1 MNYTCLYRLR
11 QQIAVILIVS
21 FVNVLLGPLAA
32 VTAARLELFVNSTPI
47 VPVQGPTDFI
57 RRISLKTNDVV
68 YSPSLGK
75 LYASVPSSAGTGGNS
90 ITTIN
95 PGTGA
100 VESSVFVGSEPDKL
114 ALSDDGQSLYVN
126 LDGAFSIR
134 RFNASTQTPGLE
146 FSVGQDGFFGRY
158 AITDLAVA
166 PGNPNLVAVARHHL
180 GVSPPQAGVA
190 VFDNGVQR
198 PITGPGHTA
207 GSDFLAFSGSE
218 SKLYGSG
225 FSSGLKTLTVD
236 ASGVSVSFS
245 SNLSFG
251 GSIKFSN
258 NLIFSSTGR
267 VVNPDANT
275 LLGTFTGTTSDAFVP
290 DTSAGR
296 VYFVTNDPQSSANLI
311 LRAFSIDTFLLVG
324 SLTIPG
330 VIGQPTSLVRWGAN
344 GLAFRTTGDQLFII
358 QTSLI
363 PSAEPIPTPTPVVSA
378 TPTPSPTPHPSFIRQ
393 IALNTNDLVS
403 SNATQKLYVS
413 VPSSQ
418 GSTGNSIAE
427 VDPNIGSVT
436 SSVFI
441 GSEPTHLALA
451 NDGATL
457 YSALQGAGAVRS
469 FNILTHTAGSQF
481 AIGNETFG
489 GVLFASDVAV
499 SPDNASVVAVP
510 RQMQGVSPSQ
520 SGVAI
525 YDNGV
530 RRTNTQAGHTS
541 GSDFLAYSSTGSTLY
556 GAGFS
561 GLSKMTIDANGVAA
575 VTNFPFNSGREIVHH
590 NNLIYGSLGQVI
602 NGSTGALVGTF
613 SGLGF
618 SSQSVALDAA
628 NGRVFFAVGDGFG
641 SSSVQIK
648 AYDIN
653 TFLPLGFIDLQG
665 VGTPGTLVRWGTN
678 GLALRTA
685 DRVVLIQ
692 TPLVNASVSI
702 PSPTPTPS
710 PTPSPSPPY
719 IPTFV
724 RRVEQRANNI
734 VFSSAT
740 QALYASVPS
749 SAGASGNSITKVTP
763 DTGVVGPST
772 FVGSEPNRLA
782 ISSDGQTLYVHL
794 DGANAMR
801 RFDVVSQTPGL
812 QFQISSPPIDI
823 EVVPGSPQSIAVS
836 RGGGSGVEIFDDAVQ
851 RPNIGNGFLIG
862 PIEFGAT
869 PSVLYGYQSG
879 SSGFDLVKYLVDA
892 SGATAVSSTGSLII
906 GFNNSFKFS
915 GGLLYS
921 GLGRVADP
929 EAKILK
935 GTFPGTGFSNAI
947 AVDSANNRA
956 FYAFSSGSNVVL
968 NAYDTNTFLL
978 VGSITLPGV
987 NGNPVNL
994 VRWGVNGLA
1003 FNTAP
1008 SFFASSSAI
1017 HILQTELVSNAGV
1030 VPTGVQLENDI
1041 QSVFEGGPSALVKVN
1056 RTGDIS
1062 GTTSVTYATSN
1073 GSATAGNDYTA
1084 VSGSLTFGPGELS
1097 KIITVPINDDNLF
1110 EAGNETFSLNLSAP
1124 TGSAVLTT
1132 PSTVAITINDSDFR
1146 PFVSVASSTL
1156 QLAEG
1161 DAGLNAF
1168 VFNARL
1174 SNPSVETV
1182 TVNFATANGSALAGS
1197 DYVTN
1202 SGTITFS
1209 PGTTAATAIVQVTGD
1224 TVVEPNETFSLTLSN
1239 ETNASFISG
1248 SQTTATI
1255 INDDATAQFSAQTQQ
1270 VSEQAGIAT
1279 VTVSRIGDTTKVAK
1293 INFQTTDNFGG
1304 DCSQSN
1310 GNASAKCDFGTAG
1323 GTLQFGIGQ
1332 TSKTILISVVDDGYV
1347 EGNETITLTLSNPS
1361 GMTLG
1366 SPAATTITLTDNDST
1381 ATNPFHTNSFFVRQQ
1396 YIDFLFRE
1404 PDTGGFND
1412 WLNVLNNCAPNQGG
1426 LGSDPACDRVHVSSG
1441 FFRSTEFGE
1450 RGYFAYRFYHGPLGR
1465 RPNFAEFV
1473 PDMRRLSGFL
1483 TPAEQEAARAA
1494 FVSDFMQKPEFVS
1507 IYAGLTNAAN
1517 AAQFIAK
1524 LEEKSGVTLPATTT
1538 TLPGQPP
1545 QFGRQEL
1552 INKMASGEFTAAQT
1566 LRAFIE
1572 QKVVFD
1578 AFFFR
1583 AFVAMQY
1590 FGYLLRDPEE
1600 AGYNDWVDVLT
1611 NGRGNIPA
1619 GDFRHLIFGF
1629 VWSVEYRQRF
1639 GPQ

>member
-1 MNYTCLYRLR
+1 MHYTCALYRHRRVITFLL
-11 QQIAVILIVS
+11 IANLIIGPVS
-21 FVNVLLGPLAA
+21 VA
-32 VTAARLELFVNSTPI
+32 AARLNPAISATKPYF
-47 VPVQGPTDFI
+47 VQGPTDFI
-57 RRISLKTNDVV
+57 RRISLRTNDLV
-68 YSPSLGK
+68 YSPTLNK
-75 LYASVPSSAGTGGNS
+75 LYASVPSSVGSGGNS
-90 ITTIN
+90 IKTID
-95 PGTGA
+95 PATGA
-100 VESSVFVGSEPDKL
+100 IDSSVFVGSEPNRL
-114 ALSDDGQSLYVN
+114 AISDNGQSLYVN

-134 RFNASTQTPGLE
+134 RFDASTQTAGLE
-146 FSVGQDGFFGRY
+146 FSVGQDNFFGRY
-158 AITDLAVA
+158 AISDLAVA
-166 PGNPNLVAVARHHL
+166 PGNPNLVAVARQHL

-198 PITGPGHTA
+198 PNTGPGHSL
-207 GSDFLAFSGSE
+207 GSDFLAFSASE
-218 SKLYGSG
+218 STLYGSG

-245 SNLSFG
+245 SSLNFG
-251 GSIKFSN
+251 GRIKFSN
-258 NLIFSSTGR
+258 NLIFSSSGR
-267 VVNPDANT
+267 VVNPVTDT

-296 VYFVTNDPQSSANLI
+296 VYFVTQDPQSSSNLI

-330 VIGQPTSLVRWGAN
+330 VVGQPTSLVRWGAN

-363 PSAEPIPTPTPVVSA
+363 PSAEPIPTPTPVVPP

-403 SNATQKLYVS
+403 SNATQKLYAS

-427 VDPNIGSVT
+427 IDPDIGSIT

-481 AIGNETFG
+481 AIGQETFG

-499 SPDNASVVAVP
+499 APDNASVVAVP

-530 RRTNTQAGHTS
+530 RRPDTQAGHIS
-541 GSDFLAYSSTGSTLY
+541 GSNFLAYSSSGSTLY

-561 GLSKMTIDANGVAA
+561 GLSKMTIDADGVAA
-575 VTNFPFNSGREIVHH
+575 VTNFPFNSGREIVHQ

-602 NGSTGALVGTF
+602 NGSTGTLVGTF

-618 SSQSVALDAA
+618 SSQSVAVDAT
-628 NGRVFFAVGDGFG
+628 NGRVFFLVGEGA
-641 SSSVQIK
+641 SVQIK

-653 TFLPLGFIDLQG
+653 TFLPLGFIDIQG
-665 VGTPGTLVRWGTN
+665 TTGNPESLVRWGTN
-678 GLALRTA
+678 GLAFKTPN
-685 DRVVLIQ
+685 RVVLIQ
-692 TPLVNASVSI
+692 TPLVNTSVSV

-812 QFQISSPPIDI
+812 QFPISSQPIDM

-836 RGGGSGVEIFDDAVQ
+836 RGGGSGVVIFDDAVQ
-851 RPNIGNGFLIG
+851 RPNIGSGFLIG
-862 PIEFGAT
+862 PVEFGAT

-879 SSGFDLVKYLVDA
+879 SSGFDLVKYIIDA
-892 SGATAVSSTGSLII
+892 SGATNVSSTGGLII
-906 GFNNSFKFS
+906 GFNDTLKFS
-915 GGLLYS
+915 NGFLYS
-921 GLGRVADP
+921 GSGRVADP

-935 GTFPGTGFSNAI
+935 GTFQNLGSPNTV
-947 AVDSANNRA
+947 AVDEANNRA
-956 FYAFSSGSNVVL
+956 FYVSGSGPNVVL
-968 NAYDTNTFLL
+968 NAYDTNTFLH
-978 VGSITLPGV
+978 VGSFVIPGA
-987 NGNPVNL
+987 NGIPVNL

-1003 FNTAP
+1003 FNTVP
-1008 SFFASSSAI
+1008 SFFGGTASAI
-1017 HILQTELVSNAGV
+1017 YLLQTELVNNSV
-1030 VPTGVQLENDI
+1030 PVPTGVQFELVN
-1041 QSVFEGGPSALVKVN
+1041 QSAFEGGQNALVKVS
-1056 RTGDIS
+1056 RTGDVS
-1062 GTTSVTYATSN
+1062 GTTSVAYASAN
-1073 GSATAGNDYTA
+1073 GTATAGSDYTA
-1084 VSGSLTFGPGELS
+1084 VSGTLNFAPGELS
-1097 KIITVPINDDNLF
+1097 KTITVPIINDNLF
-1110 EAGNETFSLNLSAP
+1110 EGGNETFTVTLSSP
-1124 TGSAVLTT
+1124 TGGALLTA
-1132 PSTVAITINDSDFR
+1132 PNPTVITITDNDPR
-1146 PFVSVASSTL
+1146 PAVFLASTTL

-1161 DAGLNAF
+1161 NAGLNSF
-1168 VFNARL
+1168 VFNVSL

-1182 TVNFATANGSALAGS
+1182 TVNFATSNGTAIAGS
-1197 DYVTN
+1197 DYVAN

-1209 PGTTAATAIVQVTGD
+1209 PLATSATATVQVTGD
-1224 TVVEPNETFSLTLSN
+1224 TVVEPNETFAVTLN
-1239 ETNASFISG
+1239 NPTNASFISG
-1248 SQTTATI
+1248 GQTVATI
-1255 INDDATAQFSAQTQQ
+1255 LNDDATAQFNSQDFHVA
-1270 VSEQAGIAT
+1270 EENGIAI
-1279 VTVSRIGDTTKVAK
+1279 VTVSRVGDTTKVATVD
-1293 INFQTTDNFGG
+1293 FQTNDNF
-1304 DCSQSN
+1304 SSN
-1310 GNASAKCDFGTAG
+1310 CGQANGTASATCDFGTAG
-1323 GTLQFGIGQ
+1323 ARLRFGVGEI
-1332 TSKTILISVVDDGYV
+1332 SKTILISVVDDGYV
-1347 EGNETITLTLSNPS
+1347 EGNETFTLTLSNAS

-1366 SPAATTITLTDNDST
+1366 TPTSTTITIHDNDSS
-1381 ATNPFHTNSFFVRQQ
+1381 ATNPFNTNSFFVRQQ
-1396 YIDFLFRE
+1396 YLDFLFRE
-1404 PDTGGFND
+1404 PDLAGFND
-1412 WLNVLNNCAPNQGG
+1412 WLNVLNTCGPNQGG
-1426 LGSDPACDRVHVSSG
+1426 LGSPIGCDRVHVSSG

-1450 RGYFAYRFYHGPLGR
+1450 RGYWAYRFYHGPLGR

-1473 PDMRRLSGFL
+1473 PDMRRLSGTL
-1483 TPAEQEAARAA
+1483 TPAEQEASRAA
-1494 FVSDFMQKPEFVS
+1494 FVADFMQRAEFTA
-1507 IYAGLTNAAN
+1507 IYGGLTTAAN

-1524 LEEKSGVTLPATTT
+1524 LEEKAGVTLPATNT

-1552 INKMASGEFTAAQT
+1552 IDKMASGEFTAAQT

-1590 FGYLLRDPEE
+1590 FGYLLRDPED

-1611 NGRGNIPA
+1611 NGRGAIPP

-1639 GPQ
+1639 GP